1 MNSDLHYQLMNDRT
15 AELQRKA
22 GEHRLAREA
31 KAASENRSGGERR
44 RSLFSR
50 LLPA

>member
-1 MNSDLHYQLMNDRT
+1 MNPELHYQVMNNRT

-44 RSLFSR
+44 RSFFSR
-50 LLPA
+50 ILPA